1 MALSDS
7 THGTITHFEL
17 ITVRLR
23 DTDGAEGVGYTYT
36 VGAGGAAVHA
46 LIDQGLRPVLL
57 GAEAEQI
64 EALWQKMWWHLHYGG
79 RGGSVSLAVSACD
92 IALWDL
98 KARRFDTPLW
108 RLLGGFDPAVPCYAG
123 GIDLDFPLDALLRQT
138 DDNLAKGFRA
148 IKMKV
153 GRHACPRTS
162 SACGRCARISGPDFP
177 LMADAN
183 MRWTVDEAIRAARAF
198 RDSNLVWL
206 EEPTIPDDV
215 AGHARIVRDGGVPI
229 ATGENLHTLHEFTQ
243 MIEAGGVTFPEPDVT
258 NCGGITVF
266 MKVAHLAEA
275 YNLPLTSHGV
285 HDLTV
290 HLLAAAP
297 NRSYLEVHGFG
308 LDRYIAEP
316 LVIRDGN
323 AIAPERAGPRR
334 VVRLERTGEAEQL
347 NARARRQIGQLV
359 SHIEE
364 HQDQFAIDPPKQR
377 NDAGPYQRQDDATEN
392 SEFPQPVN
400 HAEQRAE
407 RDQQQP
413 QREHDT
419 DDARRDERIERQEFR
434 HDGSPI
440 DLMRDRTSEH
450 CVRVEELV
458 DACSNRAVWPDALS
472 IGTDV
477 SARAI
482 A

>member
-1 MALSDS
+1 VALSDS

-17 ITVRLR
+17 ITVRLQ
-23 DTDGAEGVGYTYT
+23 DTDGAKGVGYTYT
-36 VGAGGAAVHA
+36 VGSGGSAIHA
-46 LIDQGLRPVLL
+46 LIDQALRPVLI
-57 GAEAEQI
+57 GAEGDAT
-64 EALWQKMWWHLHYGG
+64 EALWQKMWWHLHFGG

-98 KARRFDTPLW
+98 KARRCNTPLW

-123 GIDLDFPLDALLRQT
+123 GIDLDFTLDALLRQT

-153 GRHACPRTS
+153 GRARLSEDVERVRAMRTHL
-162 SACGRCARISGPDFP
+162 GPDFP
-177 LMADAN
+177 LMVDAN

-198 RDSNLVWL
+198 QDSNLVWL

-215 AGHARIVRDGGVPI
+215 AGHARIVRDGGLPI
-229 ATGENLHTLHEFTQ
+229 ATGENLHTLHEFKQ

-258 NCGGITVF
+258 NCGGVTVF

-316 LVIRDGN
+316 LAIRDGK
-323 AIAPERAGPRR
+323 AIAPERAGHG
-334 VVRLERTGEAEQL
+334 VAFDWAALEKLRG
-347 NARARRQIGQLV
+347 
-359 SHIEE
+359 
-364 HQDQFAIDPPKQR
+364 
-377 NDAGPYQRQDDATEN
+377 
-392 SEFPQPVN
+392 
-400 HAEQRAE
+400 
-407 RDQQQP
+407 
-413 QREHDT
+413 
-419 DDARRDERIERQEFR
+419 
-434 HDGSPI
+434 
-440 DLMRDRTSEH
+440 
-450 CVRVEELV
+450 
-458 DACSNRAVWPDALS
+458 
-472 IGTDV
+472 
-477 SARAI
+477 
-482 A
+482 

>member
-1 MALSDS
+1 MRIVSLEAGLYRIELPVALSDS

-23 DTDGAEGVGYTYT
+23 DSDGAEGVGYTYT

-46 LIDQGLRPVLL
+46 LIDQGLRPVLI
-57 GAEAEQI
+57 GADADGI

-98 KARRFDTPLW
+98 KARRFNTPLW

-153 GRHACPRTS
+153 GRPRLS
-162 SACGRCARISGPDFP
+162 EDVERVRAMRAHLGADFP
-177 LMADAN
+177 LMVDAN
-183 MRWTVDEAIRAARAF
+183 MRWTVDEAIRAARAM
-198 RDSNLVWL
+198 RDSELVWL

-229 ATGENLHTLHEFTQ
+229 ATGENLHTLHEFQ
-243 MIEAGGVTFPEPDVT
+243 AMIAAGGVTYPEPDVT
-258 NCGGITVF
+258 NCGGVTVF

-316 LVIRDGN
+316 LAIREGR
-323 AIAPERAGPRR
+323 AIAPDRPGHG
-334 VVRLERTGEAEQL
+334 VRFDWQ
-347 NARARRQIGQLV
+347 
-359 SHIEE
+359 
-364 HQDQFAIDPPKQR
+364 
-377 NDAGPYQRQDDATEN
+377 
-392 SEFPQPVN
+392 
-400 HAEQRAE
+400 
-407 RDQQQP
+407 
-413 QREHDT
+413 
-419 DDARRDERIERQEFR
+419 
-434 HDGSPI
+434 
-440 DLMRDRTSEH
+440 
-450 CVRVEELV
+450 
-458 DACSNRAVWPDALS
+458 AL
-472 IGTDV
+472 GKL
-477 SARAI
+477 A
-482 A
+482 